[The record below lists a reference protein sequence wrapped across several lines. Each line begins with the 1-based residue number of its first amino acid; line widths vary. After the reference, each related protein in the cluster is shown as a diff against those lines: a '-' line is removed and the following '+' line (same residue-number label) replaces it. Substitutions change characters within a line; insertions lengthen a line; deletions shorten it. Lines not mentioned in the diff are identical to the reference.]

1 MNHPLFSGL
10 KKVILVRLPCS
21 SSRPHIRRGEREV
34 SLLTQYLFIYLRV
47 SESLLLVIRVSTT
60 ATATKINFLKIRVF
74 HIMPVGNVSE
84 IEIPV

>member
-10 KKVILVRLPCS
+10 KKVILVRLPRS
-21 SSRPHIRRGEREV
+21 SSRPHIRRAKREV
-34 SLLTQYLFIYLRV
+34 ALLTQYLLIYLRV

-60 ATATKINFLKIRVF
+60 AATKINFLKIRVF
-74 HIMPVGNVSE
+74 HVVPVCNVSE